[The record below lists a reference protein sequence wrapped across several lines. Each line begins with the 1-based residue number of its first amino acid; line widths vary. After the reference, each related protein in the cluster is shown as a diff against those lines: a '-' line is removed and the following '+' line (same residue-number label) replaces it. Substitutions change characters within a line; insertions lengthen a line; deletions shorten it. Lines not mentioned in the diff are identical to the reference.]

1 MVRLKLRESA
11 LAYNS
16 NPTNFN
22 NAGSIPATSTNR
34 EMADMQFMAC
44 PTPTL
49 TGNRSASWTHLSY
62 NIHRAVEQWPA
73 RKAHNLEVVG
83 SNPASA
89 TNFKTR
95 INAKYELLS
104 V

>member
-1 MVRLKLRESA
+1 
-11 LAYNS
+11 
-16 NPTNFN
+16 
-22 NAGSIPATSTNR
+22 
-34 EMADMQFMAC
+34 MQFMAC

-89 TNFKTR
+89 TNEISECEETFLCVNSEECSKNRRVCANTFQHNSGNYSIDNQR
-95 INAKYELLS
+95 VNRCD
-104 V
+104 

>member
-16 NPTNFN
+16 NPANFN

-62 NIHRAVEQWPA
+62 NI
-73 RKAHNLEVVG
+73 
-83 SNPASA
+83 
-89 TNFKTR
+89 TNFKTET
-95 INAKYELLS
+95 NAKYELLS